1 MRRIIRKK
9 GERAKK
15 EERMHDDVGSVIGIC
30 HPEGS

>member
-15 EERMHDDVGSVIGIC
+15 EKRMHDDVGSVIGIC
-30 HPEGS
+30 DPERS